1 MVERVRIEP
10 TRILLKDASSNIKFD
25 TNNYYLRTDPQG
37 TLKVGGYT
45 AAPTVY
51 GQNSIYDH
59 GNGGFTSSIFGGGT
73 PGGTVSATWVIDIP
87 ESTSTRLV
95 YGNGWTANPPPLT
108 GGFTPFKSSIRPLIF
123 YAYNPDGSITSTNI
137 GGYYWKSE
145 YFNIDSEY
153 AMQGAYIQFVNIYN
167 QDISRLPQVNSSGY
181 FVFKFDQVDAKNW
194 TRTYTYTGEYGAV
207 FTANDKYSNIIGGNL
222 NEYGAE
228 TWYPG
233 NAVIMPMMLLSE
245 TTPTTL
251 SIGRTA

>member
-1 MVERVRIEP
+1 LVERVRIEP

-59 GNGGFTSSIFGGGT
+59 GNGGFTSSIFGGGN
-73 PGGTVSATWVIDIP
+73 PGGTVDITWVIDIP
-87 ESTSTRLV
+87 KSTSTKLV
-95 YGNGWTANPPPLT
+95 YGNGWTA
-108 GGFTPFKSSIRPLIF
+108 GGYTPYKGSIRPLIF

-145 YFNIDSEY
+145 YFNIDSES

-167 QDISRLPQVNSSGY
+167 QDISSLPQVNSSGY
-181 FVFKFDQVDAKNW
+181 FVFNFNRVDAKNW
-194 TRTYTYTGEYGAV
+194 TQTYTYTDEYGGLV
-207 FTANDKYSNIIGGNL
+207 TVNNKYSGIIGGNL
-222 NEYGAE
+222 NDYGVEA
-228 TWYPG
+228 WYPG

-251 SIGRTA
+251 TIGRTA